1 MQFDA
6 IFGILSHGGA
16 ASRPLSVPVDRV
28 PDADASARPHSTPA
42 LLVHEAYIIHGIRDY
57 DPHATAQAAAAQD
70 GEPLVA
76 RAHGTTHKQG
86 VEPAAAQA
94 QEDAARGTAEEETPA
109 QMGTP
114 QREQLERKEEQLQ
127 RLEQEQRKVVEEL
140 HATTARAQQ
149 LGQALQSAVS
159 DLDAKDEQL
168 WQIESKLQEVQTQ
181 LEMSRAA
188 AKEMHHASMEE
199 FAEKVA
205 ALTQD
210 KSQLEKLLAC
220 SKDETAE
227 IRRLLREQ
235 VVKLLEHQKPRT
247 VCQHK
252 PRK

>member
-70 GEPLVA
+70 GEP
-76 RAHGTTHKQG
+76 
-86 VEPAAAQA
+86 
-94 QEDAARGTAEEETPA
+94 ETPA

-235 VVKLLEHQKPRT
+235 VDSL
-247 VCQHK
+247 
-252 PRK
+252 